1 MNKLKAFVRFDG
13 VGHIIAGSNILRQS
27 KPTIGKWKEIAA
39 YNKCCNSPV
48 PPPPV
53 EGGLIITFNSIPNAD
68 LLIGGSTSD
77 VNVWNLFFELSNDN
91 QYGSSGG
98 VGTPFTSVIVD
109 GNIVH
114 LYGGANIALLAHL
127 FSNDYQYGCLVSIDD
142 TIECI
147 VQIRDGA
154 FTTEGGSC
162 PNLVSVSFPGVN
174 WIQPCFDRC
183 VNLTTVN
190 IPKVTY
196 LGDWCFNNC
205 KGLTSINVPLLTTT
219 GMGCFQGCTSLTSI
233 NLPSLITAGVQ
244 CFNSCTEL
252 TFPNFPLLTTAG
264 NYCFSYCHGLSS
276 INFPLLQTIGS
287 QCFSDC
293 TNLISVDFPLLNVIT
308 AHSFRRCYSLISI
321 SIPNCQYLGT
331 GGSGGTSGA
340 LVLCPEY
347 NYVFAE
353 ITGNT
358 ITLTIPSYFMSNWD
372 VPIPESPDG
381 DVQYLQ
387 ANNNVTII
395 YSDPI
400 K

>member
-1 MNKLKAFVRFDG
+1 VDDASSVGDWNLYFDLPNY
-13 VGHIIAGSNILRQS
+13 GSPFTSVSI
-27 KPTIGKWKEIAA
+27 
-39 YNKCCNSPV
+39 
-48 PPPPV
+48 
-53 EGGLIITFNSIPNAD
+53 EGNVVN
-68 LLIGGSTSD
+68 LIGGSNIETRFG
-77 VNVWNLFFELSNDN
+77 LFKDFD
-91 QYGSSGG
+91 
-98 VGTPFTSVIVD
+98 
-109 GNIVH
+109 H
-114 LYGGANIALLAHL
+114 LIE
-127 FSNDYQYGCLVSIDD
+127 VDD
-142 TIECI
+142 T
-147 VQIRDGA
+147 
-154 FTTEGGSC
+154 GSIITLGDETFAC
-162 PNLVSVSFPGVN
+162 YNGTSILQRVSFPAVTRTIYETPETGDNYGCFGGCYVLEYANLPLLVN
-174 WIQPCFDRC
+174 MEGSEFCECYLLSTLI
-183 VNLTTVN
+183 
-190 IPKVTY
+190 IPYNEITS
-196 LGDWCFNNC
+196 LGYYAFNYC
-205 KGLTSINVPLLTTT
+205 HLLTSLDFPN
-219 GMGCFQGCTSLTSI
+219 
-233 NLPSLITAGVQ
+233 LITAGIV
-244 CFNSCTEL
+244 CFSGCIGL
-252 TFPNFPLLTTAG
+252 TLVNLPSLTTAG